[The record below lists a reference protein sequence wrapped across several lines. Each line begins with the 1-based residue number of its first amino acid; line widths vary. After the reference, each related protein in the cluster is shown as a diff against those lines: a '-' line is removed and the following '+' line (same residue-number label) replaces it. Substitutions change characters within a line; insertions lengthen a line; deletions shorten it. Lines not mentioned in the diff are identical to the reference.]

1 MEYIRMQFNRMEAA
15 GSLGDLGTLLPMT
28 IGMIMINGMSA
39 VGTFYLIGLFYIL
52 AGSYFRIPIAVQPMK
67 VVGAYA
73 IATAMTAQQV
83 AASTLLISIFLAII
97 ALTGAADKIGRA
109 IPKSVVRGVQL
120 STGILLMR
128 QGIQLILGTS
138 TFQQQS
144 GTAEPYFSIQQF
156 GPIPLGLA
164 IGLAGLILTFRLLHS
179 KRFPASLIVIGLGL
193 VAGIFLGDHRQL
205 LQISPGLFFPSFLP
219 FGIPDIDA
227 FTVALFTLTL
237 PQIPMTIGNAVVATT
252 DLSKDYFKESA
263 NRVTY
268 TSTTL
273 SMSLA
278 AAAGFLF
285 GTIPLCHGS
294 GGLAAHYQFGAR
306 THGSNIIIGSF
317 FLLLAIFFGPQTIS
331 LLHLLPMAILGV
343 LLAFAGV
350 QLALAILDM
359 MNRKDMFVVIAMLTI
374 TLTTNL
380 AWAFLVGIL
389 LAYALRSQKFSI

>member
-1 MEYIRMQFNRMEAA
+1 MQFNRMELA

-28 IGMIMINGMSA
+28 VGMIMINGMSA

-73 IATAMTAQQV
+73 IATAMTAEQV
-83 AASTLLISIFLAII
+83 VASTLLISVFLTII
-97 ALTGAADKIGRA
+97 AISGVADKIGRA
-109 IPKSVVRGVQL
+109 IPKAVVRGVQL

-138 TFQQQS
+138 NYQQQS
-144 GTAEPYFSIQQF
+144 GAAEPYFTIQQF
-156 GPIPLGLA
+156 GPVPLGLA
-164 IGLAGLILTFRLLHS
+164 IGLAGLILTFRLLKS
-179 KRFPASLIVIGLGL
+179 KRFPASLIVISFGLGT
-193 VAGIFLGDHRQL
+193 GIAFGDHTHL
-205 LQISPGLFFPSFLP
+205 LQISPGLYYPSFLP
-219 FGIPDIDA
+219 FGIPDIDV
-227 FTVALFTLTL
+227 FTVALFTLVL
-237 PQIPMTIGNAVVATT
+237 PQLPMTIGNAVVATT
-252 DLSKDYFKESA
+252 DLSKDYFKDSA
-263 NRVTY
+263 KRVTY

-273 SMSLA
+273 SMALA
-278 AAAGFLF
+278 SAAGFIF

-294 GGLAAHYQFGAR
+294 GGLAAHYQFGSR

-331 LLHLLPMAILGV
+331 LLHLLPLAILGV
-343 LLAFAGV
+343 LLTFAGI

-359 MNRKDMFVVIAMLTI
+359 MNRKDMFVVLAMLTI
-374 TLTTNL
+374 TLTSNL

-389 LAYALRSQKFSI
+389 LAYALRSNKFSI

>member
-1 MEYIRMQFNRMEAA
+1 MEYKRMQFNRMELA

-83 AASTLLISIFLAII
+83 AASSLLISFFLTII
-97 ALTGAADKIGRA
+97 ALTGAADTIGRA

-138 TFQQQS
+138 TFQLQS

-156 GPIPLGLA
+156 GPIPLGLT

-179 KRFPASLIVIGLGL
+179 KRYPASLVVLGLGL
-193 VAGIFLGDHRQL
+193 AAGLLFGNHKDL
-205 LQISPGLFFPSFLP
+205 LQISPGLYFPAFLP
-219 FGIPDIDA
+219 FGIPGIDV
-227 FTVALFTLTL
+227 FTVVLFSLVL
-237 PQIPMTIGNAVVATT
+237 PQLPMTMGNAVIATT
-252 DLSKDYFKESA
+252 DLSRDYFKDSA
-263 NRVTY
+263 SRVTY

-273 SMSLA
+273 SMALA

-285 GTIPLCHGS
+285 GTIPLCHGA
-294 GGLAAHYQFGAR
+294 GGLAAHYQFGSR

-317 FLLLAIFFGPQTIS
+317 FLVLAIFFGPHTIS
-331 LLHLLPMAILGV
+331 LLHLLPLAILGV

-359 MNRKDMFVVIAMLTI
+359 MNRKDMFVVLAMLTI
-374 TLTTNL
+374 TLTSNL
-380 AWAFLVGIL
+380 AWAFLAGIL
-389 LAYALRSQKFSI
+389 LAYVLRSQKFSI